1 MTIQIVRLKDGSD
14 VICSMQKFSDM
25 VELDYPMMFSLV
37 NQNLVLQHW
46 LPLGVMKGTSVKIPR
61 EEIVCTMEPNEN
73 FEEYYMTAVQKI
85 SNVVSNDDEE
95 DLQDVMEA
103 MDELENKK
111 GISIH

>member
-1 MTIQIVRLKDGSD
+1 MTVQIVRLKDGSD
-14 VICSMQKFSDM
+14 VICSMEKYPDV

-61 EEIVCTMEPNEN
+61 EEIVCTMEPNES
-73 FEEYYMTAVQKI
+73 FQEYYTNAVKRI
-85 SNVVSNDDEE
+85 SNVIENNDPEE
-95 DLQDVMEA
+95 MEDMMEA
-103 MDELENKK
+103 IDELEHHK